1 MKRADRNIAL
11 RLLLLA
17 LTVAGVAYAV
27 YIREQWLTVLLS
39 ALVIAELFYL
49 YLSYT
54 RIRREVEEFSEAA
67 RYRDFSRNYNV
78 KHAPFELAP
87 LRRSFNEINLTFKTI
102 SREKEMQYQY
112 LQKVLAVIDTGIIS
126 YEHDS
131 GDVNWM
137 NDAFTRL
144 LDIPYL
150 KSVHALG
157 KKYPGLYNAVLH
169 LKAHDN
175 KIVIVNRE
183 KGPQKLL
190 LNAIAFQVEDK
201 VYKLIALQ
209 NINDVLDENEANAW
223 QKLLSV
229 MTHEIMNS
237 IAPIS
242 SLADTLQGRMEREQ
256 QQEAHPMFEDLQL
269 GIDTI
274 KRRSEGLLRFAQT
287 YHSLNKIT
295 KLDISSI
302 HVSRIFE
309 NLYRLMEPTLQ
320 QKNIELDIFLRD
332 PDLQLNA
339 DQSLVEQLLINL
351 LMNAIEAVKET
362 REPRIAL
369 LAEKDEDN
377 KTVIKVSDNGI
388 GIPADL
394 NDKIFIPFYTTRK
407 NGTGIGLSLC
417 KQIMLMHRGT
427 ISLRSY
433 ENRGTMFTLVFP

>member
-1 MKRADRNIAL
+1 MKKVDRNIVL
-11 RLLLLA
+11 KLLLA
-17 LTVAGVAYAV
+17 LSVGGICYSV
-27 YIREQWLTVLLS
+27 YIQEKWLSIL
-39 ALVIAELFYL
+39 IAVFIGVQLL
-49 YLSYT
+49 YLLASYQ

-78 KHAPFELAP
+78 KDAPSELEP
-87 LRRSFNEINLTFKTI
+87 LRRSFNEINRIFKTI

-126 YEHDS
+126 YESDS
-131 GDVNWM
+131 GNVNWM
-137 NDAFTRL
+137 NDSFTRL

-150 KSVHALG
+150 KSIHSLN
-157 KKYPGLYNAVLH
+157 KKYPSLYEAVLT
-169 LKAHDN
+169 LNVHDN
-175 KIVIVNRE
+175 KVVVVNRE

-190 LNAIAFQVEDK
+190 LNAITFQVEGK
-201 VYKLIALQ
+201 IYKLIALQ
-209 NINDVLDENEANAW
+209 NINDVLDETEANAW

-242 SLADTLQGRMEREQ
+242 SLAGTLQGRLKGGLQKDEQ
-256 QQEAHPMFEDLQL
+256 LHDDLRL

-274 KRRSEGLLRFAQT
+274 QRRSEGLLRFAQT

-295 KLDISSI
+295 KLNVSSI
-302 HVSRIFE
+302 RVSRIFE
-309 NLYRLMEPTLQ
+309 NLYTLMEPTLQ
-320 QKNIELDIFLRD
+320 QRNIELDIFLRD
-332 PDLQLNA
+332 PQLVLKA

-351 LMNAIEAVKET
+351 LMNAIEAVKEIP
-362 REPRIAL
+362 EPRITL
-369 LAEKDEDN
+369 MAEEGEDR
-377 KTVIKVSDNGI
+377 KVVLKIADNGT
-388 GIPADL
+388 GIPAEM

-427 ISLRSY
+427 IRVHSH
-433 ENRGTMFTLVFP
+433 EHKGTVFTLVFP